1 MDFDFQRYIQQRRA
15 SGAVAEAP
23 PPGRAAWAFSRD
35 RKVLQTLDRARF
47 VEAALKA
54 TLSLEERLLDH
65 ELLASA
71 QPTSPE
77 EHPRLHRALAEAS
90 QRLGVPRA
98 PIALVDAPGE
108 DAVTVFGMEGE
119 PQLLLAPWT
128 LELLDDDELLFVVGR
143 GLGHIEAA
151 HAPYLTTIFAL
162 DQMSDAFYGWVVKPA
177 QMALGA
183 WRRHGAVTADR
194 AGLLASRSLVVAVRA
209 LVKIGLSGEHGLEE
223 VLERLAGRKTL
234 EELSSLVDHDLAR
247 SRRLL
252 ALRAFARSQ
261 PYRQSLGKEDGE
273 SLTSI
278 DREVESIVKIW

>member
-15 SGAVAEAP
+15 SGTVADAP

-54 TLSLEERLLDH
+54 SIALEERLLDH

-71 QPTSPE
+71 VPTTSE
-77 EHPRLHRALAEAS
+77 EHPRLHHALAEAS
-90 QRLGVPRA
+90 RRLKVPLA
-98 PIALVDAPGE
+98 PVSLVDTPGN
-108 DAVTVFGMEGE
+108 DAVTVFGAEEE
-119 PQLLLAPWT
+119 PRILLAPWA
-128 LELLDDDELLFVVGR
+128 LELLDDDELVFVLGR

-151 HAPYLTTIFAL
+151 HAPYLTTLFAL
-162 DQMSDAFYGWVVKPA
+162 DQMADAFYGWVVKPA
-177 QMALGA
+177 EMALGA
-183 WRRHGAVTADR
+183 WQRHGAVSADR
-194 AGLLASRSLVVAVRA
+194 AGLLASRSLVVSVRA
-209 LVKIGLSGEHGLEE
+209 LVKIGLAGEHDVAE
-223 VLERLAGRKTL
+223 VLERLAGRKTV
-234 EELSSLVDHDLAR
+234 EELSTLVDHDIAR
-247 SRRLL
+247 ARRLL

-261 PYRQSLGKEDGE
+261 PYRKSLGKDDGE